1 MPEVTSVKPK
11 KLGFPNFGMNV
22 INQKKPRDP
31 AFQQS
36 KDIIMNTNLQDIL
49 PKSFATHMRDQMQRR
64 EAFEAAGIDIDD
76 FYKPNDPIFDK
87 IYNTKMKQGH

>member
-1 MPEVTSVKPK
+1 
-11 KLGFPNFGMNV
+11 
-22 INQKKPRDP
+22 
-31 AFQQS
+31 
-36 KDIIMNTNLQDIL
+36 MNTNLQDIL

-87 IYNTKMKQGH
+87 MYNTKMK